1 MKKEAILHIPLSQ
14 YAYAT
19 GEKDITIRLRAAKGD
34 LCSCQ
39 LYYGDRVDQNPVI
52 RMTNIKMTLVS
63 SDDLFDYYETRL
75 NNIYPRLCYYFA
87 LEDGCQRQYYYERGF
102 CTQIGYNRTEYF
114 QFPYIRRE
122 DIISPPAWAQDL
134 IMYQIFPDSFATEKG
149 SIVKMAKSIE
159 TGDGMISANRLGGT
173 IQGISE
179 NIEYIRELGI
189 NCIYLNPVFMAN
201 SYHKYDTADYFMV
214 DACMGTLE

>member
-75 NNIYPRLCYYFA
+75 NNIYPRLCYYFV
-87 LEDGCQRQYYYERGF
+87 LEDGYQRQYYYERGF

-134 IMYQIFPDSFATEKG
+134 IMYQIFQIALPRKKAVLLKWRNLLKQG
-149 SIVKMAKSIE
+149 MA
-159 TGDGMISANRLGGT
+159 
-173 IQGISE
+173 
-179 NIEYIRELGI
+179 
-189 NCIYLNPVFMAN
+189 
-201 SYHKYDTADYFMV
+201 
-214 DACMGTLE
+214 

>member
-39 LYYGDRVDQNPVI
+39 LYYGDRVDQSPVI

-75 NNIYPRLCYYFA
+75 NNIYPR
-87 LEDGCQRQYYYERGF
+87 
-102 CTQIGYNRTEYF
+102 
-114 QFPYIRRE
+114 
-122 DIISPPAWAQDL
+122 
-134 IMYQIFPDSFATEKG
+134 
-149 SIVKMAKSIE
+149 
-159 TGDGMISANRLGGT
+159 
-173 IQGISE
+173 
-179 NIEYIRELGI
+179 
-189 NCIYLNPVFMAN
+189 
-201 SYHKYDTADYFMV
+201 
-214 DACMGTLE
+214 

>member
-39 LYYGDRVDQNPVI
+39 LYYGDRVDQSPVI

-87 LEDGCQRQYYYERGF
+87 LEDGCQRQYYLGN
-102 CTQIGYNRTEYF
+102 C
-114 QFPYIRRE
+114 
-122 DIISPPAWAQDL
+122 
-134 IMYQIFPDSFATEKG
+134 
-149 SIVKMAKSIE
+149 E
-159 TGDGMISANRLGGT
+159 THDVRL
-173 IQGISE
+173 
-179 NIEYIRELGI
+179 
-189 NCIYLNPVFMAN
+189 
-201 SYHKYDTADYFMV
+201 
-214 DACMGTLE
+214 

>member
-75 NNIYPRLCYYFA
+75 NNIYPRLCYYFV

-122 DIISPPAWAQDL
+122 DIISPRACLLPIYNASFGCAPQSPDLPAG
-134 IMYQIFPDSFATEKG
+134 FRSRSFCPLPA
-149 SIVKMAKSIE
+149 SFS
-159 TGDGMISANRLGGT
+159 S
-173 IQGISE
+173 
-179 NIEYIRELGI
+179 
-189 NCIYLNPVFMAN
+189 
-201 SYHKYDTADYFMV
+201 
-214 DACMGTLE
+214 

>member
-63 SDDLFDYYETRL
+63 SDDLFDYCVITLY
-75 NNIYPRLCYYFA
+75 
-87 LEDGCQRQYYYERGF
+87 
-102 CTQIGYNRTEYF
+102 
-114 QFPYIRRE
+114 
-122 DIISPPAWAQDL
+122 W
-134 IMYQIFPDSFATEKG
+134 
-149 SIVKMAKSIE
+149 KMAAR
-159 TGDGMISANRLGGT
+159 D
-173 IQGISE
+173 
-179 NIEYIRELGI
+179 NIIMKEDSVHR
-189 NCIYLNPVFMAN
+189 
-201 SYHKYDTADYFMV
+201 
-214 DACMGTLE
+214 